1 MYNIINICL
10 VCVCNSIIIMTENE
24 VELSYGR
31 AIYERIDLLDLLD
44 DDLSDI
50 YIITGHRQSLRK
62 CACTCVYVCCMYH
75 SILTFVRTIFPGVW
89 DVSVMRHGGQAS
101 DEIEDDLYQYN
112 II

>member
-62 CACTCVYVCCMYH
+62 CACTCVSHWH
-75 SILTFVRTIFPGVW
+75 SLRKKRGLHSWRSISSQT
-89 DVSVMRHGGQAS
+89 
-101 DEIEDDLYQYN
+101 
-112 II
+112 